1 MDFSL
6 SPETPLSLTLHFFS
20 SLLSVCGQS
29 FLLSINSVLFFFFPY
44 CSCRVLKDGH
54 IGLEFGWLWVGW
66 IERRSGGANWRLMSI
81 AWMVD
86 VDSIVGLG
94 FALIFCYGY
103 SVYLQVYGGG
113 GGGLLWW
120 WWRWVH

>member
-1 MDFSL
+1 MCVVSRFFSL
-6 SPETPLSLTLHFFS
+6 STLFF
-20 SLLSVCGQS
+20 
-29 FLLSINSVLFFFFPY
+29 FFFFPY